1 MSRRAWAGLLV
12 LALGGCRA
20 FPEITS
26 GECGNRVVEAGED
39 CDFFAQSGNDCRP
52 PEAVGACH
60 FDCSP
65 NAMGVRRACPAGFGC
80 EENDVCRR
88 SVNAFEPVSNPVPG
102 GYRSLEVG
110 DFDGDGRAD
119 VVALDMRGGK
129 SGLTRLDI
137 HYYDQ
142 QGQPSATFNFAESIA
157 GPAIFTQESAGSR
170 EGIVVARDGFGV
182 MLGERDRTLSP
193 DVRPTYFLPLSRM
206 AVVPVSDRNIEHTT
220 PLVVL
225 ADNDAGV
232 DLSVPGVGAA
242 LLTKMASYPHTL
254 ADLEPLVKG
263 PLFVGDEHPCDDLV
277 LAAVGAGEVS
287 VFQFC
292 ERASGSSVLRYRDGA
307 LVLTLELPGGAVL
320 NAGPQ
325 IADIDGDGHA
335 DLLVSSDG
343 ALFVAFGDGA
353 SLSPLTP
360 FELKAFD
367 FISGATEPVPP
378 SELPRPLA
386 AGDFT
391 GDGRADLV
399 DPRGLWV
406 SMTVPG
412 VSGNVFRKVHENEGV
427 PWTEAKIADVTAD
440 GKPDVIA
447 SSTGQ
452 TALAVFTG
460 TGTERPNALVVS
472 TTHPAEQLTL
482 GDFDSDQAQDVAFIE
497 RGAGPAGEDEFLIAF
512 GGSFESLSEPVQGG
526 HAGGVWDLT
535 VLPDSADDLRSDL
548 AIIHALADEEGTTG
562 SAMSIVQSSTHR
574 NFLSPVQLE
583 YVNDEGNVQ
592 GAVAVAVTAGR
603 FRDPAGVDAL
613 ALAYHDEV
621 HDDVVSW
628 YPELWFLPDLSSRAS
643 TVVPLGWGLDPRLVP
658 AVLDKGGDDSGTVL
672 ARLAAGDVT
681 GDGIDEIAIAAPIEA
696 HRRCLIVLAEVS
708 GAAPRLEALP
718 SVVLDE
724 PCAVAPSL
732 RVADLDADGAAD
744 LVLAMGGL
752 DVDGRL
758 VALWNDGHG
767 GFDANEATTVAASEM
782 GVRAFTV
789 YQDDASGTPR
799 IAYVSEHSA
808 HVVESRGRER
818 AFAPV
823 AEVPNLIAAT
833 GIAAGDLT
841 GDGLVDLAVADAGW
855 IQLFQAG
862 VVK

>member
-1 MSRRAWAGLLV
+1 LSGRAWSGLLV

-20 FPEITS
+20 FPEIAS

-39 CDFFAQSGNDCRP
+39 CDFFARSGSECRP
-52 PEAVGACH
+52 PDSIGACH

-65 NAMGVRRACPAGFGC
+65 TALGVPRACPPGFGC

-88 SVNAFEPVSNPVPG
+88 SVNAFEAVANPVPG
-102 GYRSLEVG
+102 GYRSLESG

-119 VVALDMRGGK
+119 IVALDMRGGK
-129 SGLTRLDI
+129 SGLTRVDI

-142 QGQPSATFNFAESIA
+142 QGQPSATFNFADSVA
-157 GPAIFTQESAGSR
+157 GAAIFTQESEGSR
-170 EGIVVARDGFGV
+170 QGIVVARDGLGV

-193 DVRPTYFLPLSRM
+193 AVRPTYFLPLSRM
-206 AVVPVSDRNIEHTT
+206 AVIPVSDANIERST

-225 ADNDAGV
+225 ADKGGGL
-232 DLSVPGVGAA
+232 DLSVPGIGAS

-254 ADLEPLVKG
+254 AELEPPVKG
-263 PLFVGDEHPCDDLV
+263 PLLVGDEHPCDDLV
-277 LAAVGAGEVS
+277 LAAVGGREVS
-287 VFQFC
+287 IFQFC
-292 ERASGSSVLRYRDGA
+292 ERESGSSVLRYRDGA

-325 IADIDGDGHA
+325 IADVDADGHA

-343 ALFVAFGDGA
+343 ALFVASGDGA

-360 FELKAFD
+360 FELKEFD
-367 FISGATEPVPP
+367 FIDGGTELVQP
-378 SELPRPLA
+378 SDLPRPLA

-399 DPRGLWV
+399 DARGLWV
-406 SMTVPG
+406 SMTIPG
-412 VSGNVFRKVHENEGV
+412 ATGNVFRKVHENEGAD
-427 PWTEAKIADVTAD
+427 WTEARIADVTAD

-472 TTHPAEQLTL
+472 TTHPAERLTL

-497 RGAGPAGEDEFLIAF
+497 RGAGPAGEDEFLVAF
-512 GGSFESLSEPVQGG
+512 GGSFESLSEPVPGG
-526 HAGGVWDLT
+526 HVGGVWDLT

-548 AIIHALADEEGTTG
+548 AILHELTDAEGTTG
-562 SAMSIVQSSTHR
+562 SAMSVVQSSTHR

-583 YVNDEGNVQ
+583 YVNDEGDVQ
-592 GAVAVAVTAGR
+592 GAGALTATTGH
-603 FRDPAGVDAL
+603 FRRPSEIDAL

-621 HDDVVSW
+621 RDEVVTW
-628 YPELWFLPDLSSRAS
+628 YPELWFLPNLNSRAS
-643 TVVPLGWGLDPRLVP
+643 TVLPLGWGLDSRLVP
-658 AVLDKGGDDSGTVL
+658 AVFDETDPESGSVL

-681 GDGIDEIAIAAPIEA
+681 GDGIDEVVIVAPIED
-696 HRRCLIVLAEVS
+696 HSRCLIVLAELS
-708 GAAPRLEALP
+708 GATPLLEALP

-724 PCAVAPSL
+724 PCSVAPSF

-752 DVDGRL
+752 DFDGRL

-767 GFDANEATTVAASEM
+767 GFDANDATTVASSET
-782 GVRAFTV
+782 GARAFTV
-789 YQDDASGTPR
+789 YQSEASGPPR

-808 HVVESRGRER
+808 HVLESRGRER
-818 AFAPV
+818 AFVEV

-833 GIAAGDLT
+833 GIAAGDVN

-855 IQLFQAG
+855 LRLFRAG
-862 VVK
+862 VVR